1 MAKHTRECSFVRS
14 RSLCLRIVAVMG
26 RRYCPPLH
34 GNSKSF
40 LLRHLL
46 TNSFTR
52 TYTYHGHWRSALG
65 THGFAALDNFV
76 EWSRSRTVLWN
87 WDNMRVVVAVVDW
100 NSLALSSPHSN
111 DKLSLTLSL
120 LLIARRTYSMCV
132 CLCVVSGRVLTKAA
146 PS

>member
-1 MAKHTRECSFVRS
+1 MCVEAANECTQIGALYSLTSTSLPAQRQRHSDECRAQSAQHHMAKHTRECSFVRS

-65 THGFAALDNFV
+65 THGSAALDNFV
-76 EWSRSRTVLWN
+76 EWSRSRTVL
-87 WDNMRVVVAVVDW
+87 
-100 NSLALSSPHSN
+100 
-111 DKLSLTLSL
+111 
-120 LLIARRTYSMCV
+120 
-132 CLCVVSGRVLTKAA
+132 
-146 PS
+146 